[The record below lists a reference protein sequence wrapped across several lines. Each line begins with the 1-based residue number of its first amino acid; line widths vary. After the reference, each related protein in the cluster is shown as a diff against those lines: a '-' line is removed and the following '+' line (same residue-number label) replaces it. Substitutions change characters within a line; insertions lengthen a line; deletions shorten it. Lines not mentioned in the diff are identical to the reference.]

1 FSKAREHFYMGNLG
15 YRKRYGKLTRP
26 EAKVDTG
33 VLERQFA
40 ENLKNTGAMS
50 GRDLEVNFDYDRK
63 FILIGSR
70 VGELIDEGLTYL
82 RNGY

>member
-1 FSKAREHFYMGNLG
+1 
-15 YRKRYGKLTRP
+15 
-26 EAKVDTG
+26 
-33 VLERQFA
+33 
-40 ENLKNTGAMS
+40 MS

-82 RNGY
+82 RNGYKEIEGHKTRTFEEWAAQTGKPTTGWGVMHLCKNMIGYSLETVLKHI